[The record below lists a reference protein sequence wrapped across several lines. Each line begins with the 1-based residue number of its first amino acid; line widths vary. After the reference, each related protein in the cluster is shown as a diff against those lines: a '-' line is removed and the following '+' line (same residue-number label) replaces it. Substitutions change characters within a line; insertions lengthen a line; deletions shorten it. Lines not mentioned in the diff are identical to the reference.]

1 MLVTH
6 AIDFLHLADRI
17 IIMESGSI
25 KPQSPDSELE
35 HSEEIKNVIETFAKT
50 SVKDEAHKA
59 EEFDDIIDEEP
70 DKPAQRN
77 SIRRSFLSSSGTNIT
92 EDENKELI
100 DVGWRTYFKMFV
112 EDKNWIVYVFV
123 VILFLCYSY

>member
-1 MLVTH
+1 M
-6 AIDFLHLADRI
+6 
-17 IIMESGSI
+17 
-25 KPQSPDSELE
+25 
-35 HSEEIKNVIETFAKT
+35 IETIAKT

-100 DVGWRTYFKMFV
+100 DVGWRTYYKMFF
-112 EDKNWIVYVFV
+112 EDKNWIVYVFCYSTV
-123 VILFLCYSY
+123 FVLFLLSSYIQLIITETG